1 MNAIKRFGSAMIVP
15 VLMFAFFG
23 IVLGFATLF
32 KNPTIMGSLAD
43 QHTFWF
49 KFWSVIESGGW
60 VIFTHMEVVFVVGL
74 PLSLAKKAPGHAA
87 LAALMGYLM
96 FNTFINAILTQWPH
110 TFGANLEKGVEN
122 VPGLKSIAGIAT
134 LDTNILG
141 GIIISAIITWI
152 HNRYYSKRLPEMVG
166 VFQGLTF
173 VVTISFFVDV
183 TISSNYLCYLAN
195 CSARYWLN
203 ATLYHCFRLY
213 RCMVVSLLRT
223 CINTN
228 RITSLYL
235 CAN

>member
-141 GIIISAIITWI
+141 GIIISAIITWCI
-152 HNRYYSKRLPEMVG
+152 PRFNICSYD
-166 VFQGLTF
+166 FIF
-173 VVTISFFVDV
+173 CDV

-195 CSARYWLN
+195 CSARYWFN

-235 CAN
+235 CTN